1 MGNSKSKGGKCL
13 KRRSSAPSQKDNESN
28 SSNASKSNRSD
39 LPDMAPNN
47 NCIRLREIP
56 DEFLN
61 LVPNELINSENDN
74 KEEDAGNDTTQKEN
88 GDE

>member
-13 KRRSSAPSQKDNESN
+13 KRSSSAPSQNDNESANTINTSN
-28 SSNASKSNRSD
+28 SSKSNTSN
-39 LPDMAPNN
+39 LPNMAPNN

-61 LVPNELINSENDN
+61 LVPNELINSENDDN
-74 KEEDAGNDTTQKEN
+74 KEQDDKEN